1 MMQMAA
7 AMHSSGAPSSHVGI
21 SEGARQLAVES
32 HALTGEEGSSGAG
45 NVQESTGL
53 QDGAAQAP
61 IAPTSFTSGLV
72 EGRGGNGRGE
82 LVEGGSSSMME
93 GQEATES
100 LLSGDA
106 RLKAGSQRNLQSDEL
121 APKSASL
128 SQKTIQQASSLNAGA
143 AMSGLK
149 PWSKEWVFKG
159 TEGRDSE
166 LKTLLQDA
174 QNTARPEA
182 LMALLSAR
190 TSSGDISSSMGV
202 SAQKNGQMRGVTAQK
217 GMSSDT
223 ASVARDRLNGLTSA
237 TAEEI
242 EALLMESDLAGSG
255 AELKGFS
262 GEQSSALDRSSGTMS
277 RGTASLGGEAFLST
291 LQELQGSQEAARER
305 LPQGSQEAARERLPQ
320 GSQETARERLPQGSN
335 SSSTR
340 PTDLGNA
347 SGVRPQK
354 GKNPMSPEAF
364 GGKGPEEVSGPKKQD
379 PFDALFASSAGVRS
393 MNQSPVGRPEQPQAL
408 QVTGMVTQGAM
419 TRERLSSESLVSL
432 TSGIRDL
439 SRTGGGEIRMKLK
452 PESLGELNL
461 RIVTRGNEVGL
472 KIQATDPGAKK
483 VIEESIQYLKESLA
497 SNSLQL
503 TRFDVQLAGSGN
515 LSSQMQNQAGGG
527 NQNPQDFAAQ
537 AGLTFDAQ
545 SQSGFSAAFGQ
556 QNGQG
561 GYGSGELS
569 SDSQLGVAS
578 GNRSVR
584 QPTASIPSAVMGVPG
599 SRLAAGAGRGRVDL
613 FA

>member
-305 LPQGSQEAARERLPQ
+305 LPQGSQE
-320 GSQETARERLPQGSN
+320 TARERLPQGSN